1 MTTMIDAVLRRERLQ
16 RRMSGLRR
24 AARELLR
31 SFAWATLIM
40 FGLAVLG
47 GIDQRL
53 DRQAAVAM
61 HPSHTI
67 TITER

>member
-24 AARELLR
+24 AAWGLLQG
-31 SFAWATLIM
+31 FAGAALIM
-40 FGLAVLG
+40 LGMAVLG
-47 GIDQRL
+47 GIEQRL